1 MAGLSRLNYGKGA
14 DVIAKYAS
22 SHSRFLLLALGL
34 VMCLAMYAP
43 GVQAG
48 QDCGERAA
56 PTPQALARGLQLGQR
71 VQEQL
76 ESSGASMALVG
87 RIGLNLSEFGQ
98 RYSHLGVALRDHV
111 RNRWQVVHLFNP
123 CGKAESE
130 IQAQPVEKFFE
141 TELFEY
147 EALVVLPS
155 YASQG
160 RMRNTFMQPVSATAM
175 HQKAYNLIAHPFR
188 TEFQNSNQWIL
199 EMMTVAL
206 DSTGRTRDRAGAQ
219 RWLQAQGFEPA
230 GVRIPNTRRTA
241 ARLFSPHVR
250 FSDHTQE
257 EYEKQTYLVVTVES
271 ITRFLSQVDPG
282 TVQRLVR

>member
-1 MAGLSRLNYGKGA
+1 MLIQKNA
-14 DVIAKYAS
+14 VING
-22 SHSRFLLLALGL
+22 RFLVLALCLFYSL
-34 VMCLAMYAP
+34 VLYAP
-43 GVQAG
+43 GAYAG

-56 PTPQALARGLQLGQR
+56 PTPQALTKGLQLGQR
-71 VQEQL
+71 VREQL

-111 RNRWQVVHLFNP
+111 RNQWQVVHLFNP

-130 IQAQPVEKFFE
+130 IQLQPVEKFYE

-147 EALVVLPS
+147 EALLVLPS
-155 YASQG
+155 YATQG
-160 RMRNTFMQPVSATAM
+160 RVRNAFMQPASAAVM

-230 GVRIPNTRRTA
+230 GIRIPNTRRTA

-257 EYEKQTYLVVTVES
+257 EYEKQIYLVVTVES

-282 TVQRLVR
+282 ATQQLVR

>member
-1 MAGLSRLNYGKGA
+1 MLNAKCAATHRLF
-14 DVIAKYAS
+14 VV
-22 SHSRFLLLALGL
+22 LALCLVFSLGL
-34 VMCLAMYAP
+34 HASGA
-43 GVQAG
+43 QAG
-48 QDCGERAA
+48 QDCGERPA

-130 IQAQPVEKFFE
+130 IQLQPVEKFYE
-141 TELFEY
+141 TELSEY
-147 EALVVLPS
+147 EALVVLPT
-155 YASQG
+155 YANQS
-160 RMRNTFMQPVSATAM
+160 RMRNAFMQPASATAM

-219 RWLQAQGFEPA
+219 RWLQAQGYEPA

-250 FSDHTQE
+250 FSDHTQD
-257 EYEKQTYLVVTVES
+257 EYEKQTYLVVTVDS

-282 TVQRLVR
+282 AIQQFVR